1 MKKNIMML
9 IGYLTNGGAE
19 RSITNVANEL
29 SKYHNV
35 ILVVAGAKKIDYPC
49 HVKIIELKSL
59 RERNKLKAIHELK
72 KLKKEYKIDVTI
84 SYTTVYNFY
93 NVMSKYKDKTII
105 SIRNHL
111 STKHEKRRDRIMHR
125 ISIKLAQKIVCCS
138 QSVYYDQ
145 LNNYHANP
153 KKLLV
158 IQNFCNLDGIIS
170 DMGCAIKECDMHLVN
185 DHLIVTMARLVP
197 HKGHKHIMKAM
208 SLVVKEIPD
217 AHLLIFSRGPL
228 REELEEFSKKLHL
241 ENNVFFMDFHPNPY
255 QFIKLAK
262 AFILASDYEGFP
274 NVLIE
279 AMACGAPIIATDAP
293 GGSREIVS
301 NTVSKG
307 EFVNDLTEM
316 DYGILIP
323 SFINE
328 HDSSDITEHEK
339 MLARAFIMLLSDD
352 NKYHYYHNKSLERT
366 DTFARDKILKK
377 WLDVIGE

>member
-1 MKKNIMML
+1 
-9 IGYLTNGGAE
+9 
-19 RSITNVANEL
+19 
-29 SKYHNV
+29 
-35 ILVVAGAKKIDYPC
+35 
-49 HVKIIELKSL
+49 
-59 RERNKLKAIHELK
+59 
-72 KLKKEYKIDVTI
+72 
-84 SYTTVYNFY
+84 
-93 NVMSKYKDKTII
+93 
-105 SIRNHL
+105 
-111 STKHEKRRDRIMHR
+111 
-125 ISIKLAQKIVCCS
+125 
-138 QSVYYDQ
+138 
-145 LNNYHANP
+145 
-153 KKLLV
+153 
-158 IQNFCNLDGIIS
+158 
-170 DMGCAIKECDMHLVN
+170 
-185 DHLIVTMARLVP
+185 
-197 HKGHKHIMKAM
+197 
-208 SLVVKEIPD
+208 
-217 AHLLIFSRGPL
+217 
-228 REELEEFSKKLHL
+228 
-241 ENNVFFMDFHPNPY
+241 MDFHPNPY

-366 DTFARDKILKK
+366 DAFARDKILKK

>member
-72 KLKKEYKIDVTI
+72 KLKKEYKI
-84 SYTTVYNFY
+84 
-93 NVMSKYKDKTII
+93 
-105 SIRNHL
+105 
-111 STKHEKRRDRIMHR
+111 DRIMHR

-228 REELEEFSKKLHL
+228 REELEEFS
-241 ENNVFFMDFHPNPY
+241 
-255 QFIKLAK
+255 
-262 AFILASDYEGFP
+262 ILDG
-274 NVLIE
+274 
-279 AMACGAPIIATDAP
+279 
-293 GGSREIVS
+293 
-301 NTVSKG
+301 
-307 EFVNDLTEM
+307 
-316 DYGILIP
+316 
-323 SFINE
+323 
-328 HDSSDITEHEK
+328 
-339 MLARAFIMLLSDD
+339 
-352 NKYHYYHNKSLERT
+352 NK
-366 DTFARDKILKK
+366 
-377 WLDVIGE
+377 